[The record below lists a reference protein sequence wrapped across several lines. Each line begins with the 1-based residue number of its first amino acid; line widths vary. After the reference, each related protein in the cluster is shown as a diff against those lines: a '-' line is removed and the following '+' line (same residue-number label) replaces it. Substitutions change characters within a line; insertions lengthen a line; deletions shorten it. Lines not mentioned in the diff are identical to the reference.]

1 MRRLSIVFISVLA
14 FTACSSSDSKD
25 TTSAAPATDSATT
38 EAPTSDAPAET
49 TTTLATPTSIVAPYT
64 SEIYSDPAHWT
75 CRPDMT
81 DTCDDDTSVT
91 MINADGTTSVES
103 FVADPNAPVDC
114 FYAYPTASEDA
125 TLNSDLI
132 AGREKE
138 VAFQQA
144 ARLSTACRMFA
155 PTYRSVTLAGL
166 FNPAMPG
173 DRTQAWLTPFEDI
186 KDAWNHYLANDNQ
199 GRGVILLAHSQGT
212 GQLVRLLKEV
222 IDPSDEQR
230 SILISA
236 IMLGGAVAVPEG
248 EDIGA
253 AMQNI
258 PLCRANDQTGCII
271 TYASFRDTAPP
282 PANAYFGKPG
292 GMGQPAPEGEMAGC
306 TNPAALSGG
315 TGVLKSAF
323 VTADWAFTDPA
334 LAASITTPFM
344 GFPDLLEAECVY
356 ENGFSYLQV
365 HTNADPTDSRADAFK
380 GDLSPEWGTHAVDWE
395 VASLSILDVV
405 QYEIAAWVATH

>member
-1 MRRLSIVFISVLA
+1 MRRTVIAIISLISL
-14 FTACSSSDSKD
+14 TACGGDSNDSTSD
-25 TTSAAPATDSATT
+25 TSRTDSASS
-38 EAPTSDAPAET
+38 EAPTET
-49 TTTLATPTSIVAPYT
+49 TTTLAAPTSIVAPYT

-91 MINADGTTSVES
+91 MINADGTTEVET
-103 FVADPNAPVDC
+103 FTPDPDAPVDC
-114 FYAYPTASEDA
+114 FYAYPTASEDV

-144 ARLSTACRMFA
+144 ARLSTSCRMFA

-222 IDPSDEQR
+222 IDPSEEQR

-258 PLCRANDQTGCII
+258 PLCRANDQTGCIM

-292 GMGQPAPEGEMAGC
+292 GMGQPSPEGEMAGC
-306 TNPAALSGG
+306 TNPAAMSGG

-356 ENGFSYLQV
+356 ANGFSYLEV
-365 HTNADPTDSRADAFK
+365 HTNADSTDARADSFK

-395 VASLSILDVV
+395 IASLSILDVV
-405 QYEIAAWVATH
+405 KEEIATWKKTH

>member
-1 MRRLSIVFISVLA
+1 
-14 FTACSSSDSKD
+14 
-25 TTSAAPATDSATT
+25 
-38 EAPTSDAPAET
+38 
-49 TTTLATPTSIVAPYT
+49 
-64 SEIYSDPAHWT
+64 
-75 CRPDMT
+75 MT

-91 MINADGTTSVES
+91 LINADGTTQVET
-103 FVADPNAPVDC
+103 FTPDPNAPVDC

-144 ARLSTACRMFA
+144 ARLSTSCRMFA

-199 GRGVILLAHSQGT
+199 GRGVILLGHSQGT
-212 GQLVRLLKEV
+212 GQLIRLMKEV
-222 IDPSDEQR
+222 IDPSESQR

-236 IMLGGAVAVPEG
+236 IMLGGAVSVPEG
-248 EDIGA
+248 EDLGA

-258 PLCRANDQTGCII
+258 PLCRSSEQTGCIM

-315 TGVLKSAF
+315 SGVLKSAF

-344 GFPDLLEAECVY
+344 SFPDLLEAECVY
-356 ENGFSYLQV
+356 ENGFSYLQI

-395 VASLSILDVV
+395 VASLNILDVV
-405 QYEIAAWVATH
+405 NDEIAVWLATQ

>member
-1 MRRLSIVFISVLA
+1 MRRSIIALVSLLSL
-14 FTACSSSDSKD
+14 TACGGGSSG
-25 TTSAAPATDSATT
+25 TTSETPSTDVGSSET
-38 EAPTSDAPAET
+38 PVET
-49 TTTLATPTSIVAPYT
+49 TTTPATPTSIVAPYT
-64 SEIYSDPAHWT
+64 SEIYSDPTHWT

-91 MINADGTTSVES
+91 MINADGTTE
-103 FVADPNAPVDC
+103 VATFTPDPDAPVDC
-114 FYAYPTASEDA
+114 FYAYPTSSDDL
-125 TLNSDLI
+125 TMNSDLI

-138 VAFQQA
+138 VAYQQA
-144 ARLSTACRMFA
+144 ARLSSVCRMFA

-166 FNPAMPG
+166 FNPPAG
-173 DRTQAWLTPFEDI
+173 VDRASAWMIPFEDI

-199 GRGVILLAHSQGT
+199 GRGVILLAHSQGS
-212 GQLVRLLKEV
+212 GHLVRLLKEV
-222 IDPSDEQR
+222 IDPSDAQR

-236 IMLGGAVAVPEG
+236 IMLGSAVAVPEG

-258 PLCRANDQTGCII
+258 PLCRSNEQTGCII

-282 PANAYFGKPG
+282 PTNAYFGKPG
-292 GMGQPAPEGEMAGC
+292 GMGAASPEGEMAGC

-356 ENGFSYLQV
+356 ANGFSYLEV
-365 HTNADPTDSRADAFK
+365 HTNADPTDTRADSFK

-395 VASLSILDVV
+395 VASLTILDVV
-405 QYEIAAWVATH
+405 KEEIATWKKTH

>member
-1 MRRLSIVFISVLA
+1 MRRSIFALVSLLSL
-14 FTACSSSDSKD
+14 TACGGGSSG
-25 TTSAAPATDSATT
+25 TTSETPSTDVGSSET
-38 EAPTSDAPAET
+38 PVET
-49 TTTLATPTSIVAPYT
+49 TTTPATPTSIVAPYT
-64 SEIYSDPAHWT
+64 SEIYSDPTHWT

-91 MINADGTTSVES
+91 MINADGTTE
-103 FVADPNAPVDC
+103 VATFTPDPDAPVDC
-114 FYAYPTASEDA
+114 FYAYPTSSDDL
-125 TLNSDLI
+125 TMNSDLI

-138 VAFQQA
+138 VAYQQA
-144 ARLSTACRMFA
+144 ARLSSVCRMFA

-166 FNPAMPG
+166 FNPPAG
-173 DRTQAWLTPFEDI
+173 VDRASAWMIPFEDI

-199 GRGVILLAHSQGT
+199 GRGVILLAHSQGS
-212 GQLVRLLKEV
+212 GHLVRLLKEV
-222 IDPSDEQR
+222 IDPSDAQR

-236 IMLGGAVAVPEG
+236 IMLGSAVAVPEG

-258 PLCRANDQTGCII
+258 PLCRSNEQTGCII

-282 PANAYFGKPG
+282 PTNAYFGKPG
-292 GMGQPAPEGEMAGC
+292 GMGAASPEGEMAGC

-356 ENGFSYLQV
+356 ANGFSYLEV
-365 HTNADPTDSRADAFK
+365 HTNADPTDTRADSFK

-395 VASLSILDVV
+395 VASLNILDVV
-405 QYEIAAWVATH
+405 EEEIATWKKTH

>member
-1 MRRLSIVFISVLA
+1 MRRSFIAIISLISL
-14 FTACSSSDSKD
+14 TACGGGSNDSTSD
-25 TTSAAPATDSATT
+25 TSPTDSASS
-38 EAPTSDAPAET
+38 EAPTETTAET
-49 TTTLATPTSIVAPYT
+49 TTTLAVPTSIVAPYT
-64 SEIYSDPAHWT
+64 SEIYSDPTHWT
-75 CRPDMT
+75 CRPDMA

-91 MINADGTTSVES
+91 MINADGSTEVQTFTV
-103 FVADPNAPVDC
+103 DPDAPVDC

-144 ARLSTACRMFA
+144 ARLSTSCRMFA

-222 IDPSDEQR
+222 IDPSEEQR

-258 PLCRANDQTGCII
+258 PLCRTNEQTGCII

-315 TGVLKSAF
+315 SGVLKSAF

-356 ENGFSYLQV
+356 ENGFSYLQI
-365 HTNADPTDSRADAFK
+365 HTNADPADSRADAFK

-395 VASLSILDVV
+395 VATLNILDVV
-405 QYEIAAWVATH
+405 QDEIATWAATH

>member
-1 MRRLSIVFISVLA
+1 MRRTFIAIISLISL
-14 FTACSSSDSKD
+14 TACGGGSNDSTSD
-25 TTSAAPATDSATT
+25 TSPTDSASS
-38 EAPTSDAPAET
+38 EAPTETTAET
-49 TTTLATPTSIVAPYT
+49 TTTLAVPTSIVAPYT
-64 SEIYSDPAHWT
+64 SEIYSDPTHWT
-75 CRPDMT
+75 CRPDMA
-81 DTCDDDTSVT
+81 DSCDDDTSVT
-91 MINADGTTSVES
+91 MINADGSTEVQTFTV
-103 FVADPNAPVDC
+103 DPDAPVDC

-144 ARLSTACRMFA
+144 ARLSTSCRMFA

-186 KDAWNHYLANDNQ
+186 KDAWSHYLANDNQ

-212 GQLVRLLKEV
+212 GQLVRLLNEV
-222 IDPSDEQR
+222 IDPSEEQR

-258 PLCRANDQTGCII
+258 PLCRTNEQTGCII

-292 GMGQPAPEGEMAGC
+292 GMGQTSPEGEMAGC

-356 ENGFSYLQV
+356 ENGFSYLQI
-365 HTNADPTDSRADAFK
+365 HTNADPADSRADAFK

-395 VASLSILDVV
+395 VATLNILDVV
-405 QYEIAAWVATH
+405 NDEISAWLAN

>member
-1 MRRLSIVFISVLA
+1 MRRTFIAIISLISL
-14 FTACSSSDSKD
+14 TACGGGSNDSTSD
-25 TTSAAPATDSATT
+25 TSPTDSASS
-38 EAPTSDAPAET
+38 EAPTETTAET
-49 TTTLATPTSIVAPYT
+49 TTTLAVPTSIVAPYT
-64 SEIYSDPAHWT
+64 SEIYSDPTHWT
-75 CRPDMT
+75 CRPDMA
-81 DTCDDDTSVT
+81 DSCDDDTSVT
-91 MINADGTTSVES
+91 MINADGSTEVQTFTV
-103 FVADPNAPVDC
+103 DPDAPVDC

-144 ARLSTACRMFA
+144 ARLSTSCRMFA

-222 IDPSDEQR
+222 IDPSEEQR

-253 AMQNI
+253 SMQNI
-258 PLCRANDQTGCII
+258 PLCRTNEQTGCII

-292 GMGQPAPEGEMAGC
+292 GMGQTSPEGEMAGC

-356 ENGFSYLQV
+356 ENGFSYLQI
-365 HTNADPTDSRADAFK
+365 HTNADPADSRADAFK

-395 VASLSILDVV
+395 VATLNILDVV
-405 QYEIAAWVATH
+405 NDEISAWLAN

>member
-1 MRRLSIVFISVLA
+1 MRRTFIAIISLISL
-14 FTACSSSDSKD
+14 TACGGGSNDSTSD
-25 TTSAAPATDSATT
+25 TSPTDSASS
-38 EAPTSDAPAET
+38 EAPTET
-49 TTTLATPTSIVAPYT
+49 TTTLAAPTSIVAPYT

-91 MINADGTTSVES
+91 MINADGTTEVET
-103 FVADPNAPVDC
+103 FTPDPDAPVDC
-114 FYAYPTASEDA
+114 FYAYPTASEDV

-144 ARLSTACRMFA
+144 ARLSTSCRMFA

-222 IDPSDEQR
+222 IDPSEAQR

-248 EDIGA
+248 KDIGA

-258 PLCRANDQTGCII
+258 PLCRANEQTGCIM

-292 GMGQPAPEGEMAGC
+292 GMGQPSPEGEMAGC

-344 GFPDLLEAECVY
+344 GFPDLLEAKCVY
-356 ENGFSYLQV
+356 EDGFSYLQI

-405 QYEIAAWVATH
+405 NDEITAWLATR

>member
-1 MRRLSIVFISVLA
+1 MRRTFIAIISLISL
-14 FTACSSSDSKD
+14 TACGGGSNDSTSD
-25 TTSAAPATDSATT
+25 TSLTDSASS
-38 EAPTSDAPAET
+38 EAPTET
-49 TTTLATPTSIVAPYT
+49 TTTLAVPTSIVAPYT
-64 SEIYSDPAHWT
+64 SEIYSDPTHWT
-75 CRPDMT
+75 CRPDMA
-81 DTCDDDTSVT
+81 DSCDDDTSVT
-91 MINADGTTSVES
+91 MINADGSTEVQTFTVNP
-103 FVADPNAPVDC
+103 DAPVDC

-144 ARLSTACRMFA
+144 ARLSTSCRMFA

-222 IDPSDEQR
+222 IDPSEEQR
-230 SILISA
+230 SIFISG

-248 EDIGA
+248 EYIGA

-258 PLCRANDQTGCII
+258 PLCRTNEQTGCII

-292 GMGQPAPEGEMAGC
+292 GMGQPSPEGEMAGC

-323 VTADWAFTDPA
+323 VTADWAFADPA

-356 ENGFSYLQV
+356 ENGFSYLEV
-365 HTNADPTDSRADAFK
+365 HTNADPADPRADAFK

-395 VASLSILDVV
+395 VASLNILDVV
-405 QYEIAAWVATH
+405 NDEIAVWLAK

>member
-1 MRRLSIVFISVLA
+1 MRRSFIAIISLISL
-14 FTACSSSDSKD
+14 TACGGGSNDSSSA
-25 TTSAAPATDSATT
+25 TSPTDSASS
-38 EAPTSDAPAET
+38 EAPTETTAET
-49 TTTLATPTSIVAPYT
+49 TTTLAVPTSIVAPYT
-64 SEIYSDPAHWT
+64 SEIYSDPTHWT
-75 CRPDMT
+75 CRPDMA

-91 MINADGTTSVES
+91 MINADGSTEVQNFTV
-103 FVADPNAPVDC
+103 DPDAPVDC

-144 ARLSTACRMFA
+144 ARLSTSCRMFA

-222 IDPSDEQR
+222 IDPSEEQR

-258 PLCRANDQTGCII
+258 PLCRTNDQTGCII

-315 TGVLKSAF
+315 SGVLKSAF

-356 ENGFSYLQV
+356 ENGFSYLQI
-365 HTNADPTDSRADAFK
+365 HTNADPADSRADAFK

-395 VASLSILDVV
+395 VATLNILDVV
-405 QYEIAAWVATH
+405 QDEIATWAATH

>member
-1 MRRLSIVFISVLA
+1 MRRTFIAIISLISL
-14 FTACSSSDSKD
+14 TACGGGSNDSTSD
-25 TTSAAPATDSATT
+25 TSPTDSASS
-38 EAPTSDAPAET
+38 EAPTET
-49 TTTLATPTSIVAPYT
+49 TTTLAVPTSIVAPYT
-64 SEIYSDPAHWT
+64 SEIYSDSTHWT
-75 CRPDMT
+75 CRPDMA
-81 DTCDDDTSVT
+81 DSCDDDTSVT
-91 MINADGTTSVES
+91 MINADGSTEVQTFTV
-103 FVADPNAPVDC
+103 DPDAPVDC

-144 ARLSTACRMFA
+144 ARLSTSCRMFA

-222 IDPSDEQR
+222 IDPSEEQR

-258 PLCRANDQTGCII
+258 PLCRTNEQTGCII

-292 GMGQPAPEGEMAGC
+292 GMGQPSPEGEMAGC
-306 TNPAALSGG
+306 TNPAALGG
-315 TGVLKSAF
+315 GSGVLKSAF
-323 VTADWAFTDPA
+323 VTADWAFSDPA

-344 GFPDLLEAECVY
+344 GFPDLL
-356 ENGFSYLQV
+356 
-365 HTNADPTDSRADAFK
+365 
-380 GDLSPEWGTHAVDWE
+380 
-395 VASLSILDVV
+395 
-405 QYEIAAWVATH
+405 

>member
-1 MRRLSIVFISVLA
+1 MRRTVIAIISLISL
-14 FTACSSSDSKD
+14 TACGGDSNDSTSD
-25 TTSAAPATDSATT
+25 TSPTDSASS
-38 EAPTSDAPAET
+38 EAPTET
-49 TTTLATPTSIVAPYT
+49 TTTLAAPTSIVAPYT

-91 MINADGTTSVES
+91 MINADGTTEVET
-103 FVADPNAPVDC
+103 FTPDPDAPVDC
-114 FYAYPTASEDA
+114 FYAYPTASEDV

-144 ARLSTACRMFA
+144 ARLSTSCRMFA

-222 IDPSDEQR
+222 IDPSEEQR

-258 PLCRANDQTGCII
+258 PLCRANDQTGCIM

-292 GMGQPAPEGEMAGC
+292 GMGQPSPEGEMAGC

-356 ENGFSYLQV
+356 ANGFSYLEV
-365 HTNADPTDSRADAFK
+365 HTNADPTDTRADSFK

-395 VASLSILDVV
+395 VASLTILDVV
-405 QYEIAAWVATH
+405 KEEIATWKKTH

>member
-1 MRRLSIVFISVLA
+1 MRRSFIAIISLISL
-14 FTACSSSDSKD
+14 TACGGGSNDSTSD
-25 TTSAAPATDSATT
+25 TSPTDSASS
-38 EAPTSDAPAET
+38 EAPTETTAET
-49 TTTLATPTSIVAPYT
+49 TTTLAVPTSIVAPYT
-64 SEIYSDPAHWT
+64 SEIYSDPTHWT
-75 CRPDMT
+75 CRPDMA

-91 MINADGTTSVES
+91 MINADGSTEVQNFTV
-103 FVADPNAPVDC
+103 DPDAPVDC

-144 ARLSTACRMFA
+144 ARLSTSCRMFA

-222 IDPSDEQR
+222 IDPSEEQR

-258 PLCRANDQTGCII
+258 PLCRTNDQTGCII

-315 TGVLKSAF
+315 SGVLKSAF

-356 ENGFSYLQV
+356 ENGFSYLQI
-365 HTNADPTDSRADAFK
+365 HTNADPADSRADAFK

-395 VASLSILDVV
+395 VATLNILDVV
-405 QYEIAAWVATH
+405 QDEIATWAATH

>member
-1 MRRLSIVFISVLA
+1 MRRTFIAIISLISL
-14 FTACSSSDSKD
+14 TACGGGSNDSTSD
-25 TTSAAPATDSATT
+25 TSPTDSASS
-38 EAPTSDAPAET
+38 EAPTETTAET
-49 TTTLATPTSIVAPYT
+49 TTTLAVPTSIVAPYT
-64 SEIYSDPAHWT
+64 SEIYSDPTHWT
-75 CRPDMT
+75 CRPDMA

-91 MINADGTTSVES
+91 MINADGSTEVQTFTV
-103 FVADPNAPVDC
+103 DPDAPVDC

-144 ARLSTACRMFA
+144 ARLSTSCRMFA

-222 IDPSDEQR
+222 IDPSEEQR

-258 PLCRANDQTGCII
+258 PLCRTNDQTGCII

-292 GMGQPAPEGEMAGC
+292 GMGQTSPEGEMAGC

-356 ENGFSYLQV
+356 ENGFSYLQI
-365 HTNADPTDSRADAFK
+365 HTNADPADSRADAFK

-395 VASLSILDVV
+395 VATLNILDVV
-405 QYEIAAWVATH
+405 QDEIATWAATH

>member
-1 MRRLSIVFISVLA
+1 MRRTFIAIISLISL
-14 FTACSSSDSKD
+14 TACGGGSNDSTSD
-25 TTSAAPATDSATT
+25 TSPTDSASS
-38 EAPTSDAPAET
+38 EAPTET
-49 TTTLATPTSIVAPYT
+49 TTTLAAPTSIVAPYT

-91 MINADGTTSVES
+91 MINADGTTEVET
-103 FVADPNAPVDC
+103 FTPDPDAPVDC
-114 FYAYPTASEDA
+114 FYAYPTASEDV

-144 ARLSTACRMFA
+144 ARLSTSCRMFA

-166 FNPAMPG
+166 FNPSMPG

-222 IDPSDEQR
+222 IDPSEAQR
-230 SILISA
+230 SVLISA

-248 EDIGA
+248 KDIGA

-258 PLCRANDQTGCII
+258 PLCRANEQTGCIM

-292 GMGQPAPEGEMAGC
+292 GMGQPSPEGEMAGC

-344 GFPDLLEAECVY
+344 GFPDLLDAKCVY
-356 ENGFSYLQV
+356 ENGFSYLEI

-405 QYEIAAWVATH
+405 NDEIAAWLATR

>member
-1 MRRLSIVFISVLA
+1 MRRSLIAIISLISL
-14 FTACSSSDSKD
+14 TACGGGSNDSTSD
-25 TTSAAPATDSATT
+25 TSPTDSASS
-38 EAPTSDAPAET
+38 EAPTETTAET
-49 TTTLATPTSIVAPYT
+49 TTTLAVPTSIVAPYT
-64 SEIYSDPAHWT
+64 SEIYSDPTHWT
-75 CRPDMT
+75 CRPDMA

-91 MINADGTTSVES
+91 MINADGSTEVQNFTV
-103 FVADPNAPVDC
+103 DPDAPVDC

-144 ARLSTACRMFA
+144 ARLSTSCRMFA

-222 IDPSDEQR
+222 IDPSEEQR
-230 SILISA
+230 SSLISA

-258 PLCRANDQTGCII
+258 PLCRTNDQTGCII

-315 TGVLKSAF
+315 SGVLKSAF

-356 ENGFSYLQV
+356 ENGFSYLQI
-365 HTNADPTDSRADAFK
+365 HTNADPADSRADAFK

-395 VASLSILDVV
+395 VATLNILDVV
-405 QYEIAAWVATH
+405 QDEIATWAATH

>member
-1 MRRLSIVFISVLA
+1 MRRSIIALVSLISL
-14 FTACSSSDSKD
+14 TACGGGSQG
-25 TTSAAPATDSATT
+25 TTSETPSTDVGSS
-38 EAPTSDAPAET
+38 EAPAET
-49 TTTLATPTSIVAPYT
+49 TTTLTTPTSIVAPYT

-91 MINADGTTSVES
+91 MINADGTTE
-103 FVADPNAPVDC
+103 VATFTPDPDAPVDC
-114 FYAYPTASEDA
+114 FYAYPTSSDDL
-125 TLNSDLI
+125 TMNSDLI

-138 VAFQQA
+138 VAYQQA
-144 ARLSTACRMFA
+144 ARLSSVCRMYA

-166 FNPAMPG
+166 FNPPAG
-173 DRTQAWLTPFEDI
+173 VDRASAWMIPFEDV

-199 GRGVILLAHSQGT
+199 GRGVILLGHSQGT
-212 GQLVRLLKEV
+212 GHIIRLLKEV
-222 IDPSDEQR
+222 VDPSEAQR
-230 SILISA
+230 SVLISA

-258 PLCRANDQTGCII
+258 PLCRSNEQTGCII

-282 PANAYFGKPG
+282 PANAYFGRPG
-292 GMGQPAPEGEMAGC
+292 GMGQPSPEGEMAGC

-315 TGVLKSAF
+315 MGVLKSAF

-334 LAASITTPFM
+334 LTASITTPFM

-356 ENGFSYLQV
+356 ANGFSYLEV
-365 HTNADPTDSRADAFK
+365 HTNADPTDARADSFK

-395 VASLSILDVV
+395 IASLNILDVV
-405 QYEIAAWVATH
+405 NEEINQWKKTH

>member
-1 MRRLSIVFISVLA
+1 MRRLSIVIISVLA
-14 FTACSSSDSKD
+14 FTACSSSESKD
-25 TTSAAPATDSATT
+25 TTSVAPATDSATT
-38 EAPTSDAPAET
+38 EAPTTDAPAET
-49 TTTLATPTSIVAPYT
+49 TTTVATPTSIVAPYT
-64 SEIYSDPAHWT
+64 SEIYSDPTHWT

-125 TLNSDLI
+125 TMNSDLI

-222 IDPSDEQR
+222 IDPSEAQR

-395 VASLSILDVV
+395 IASLSILDVV
-405 QYEIAAWVATH
+405 QEEIDAWVTTH

>member
-1 MRRLSIVFISVLA
+1 MRRTFIAIISLISL
-14 FTACSSSDSKD
+14 TACGGGSNDSTSD
-25 TTSAAPATDSATT
+25 TSPTDSASS
-38 EAPTSDAPAET
+38 EAPTET
-49 TTTLATPTSIVAPYT
+49 TTTLAAPTSIVAPYT

-91 MINADGTTSVES
+91 MINADGTTEVET
-103 FVADPNAPVDC
+103 FTPDPDAPVDC
-114 FYAYPTASEDA
+114 FYAYPTASEDV
-125 TLNSDLI
+125 TLNSNLI

-144 ARLSTACRMFA
+144 ARLSTSCRMFA

-222 IDPSDEQR
+222 IDPSEAQR
-230 SILISA
+230 SVLISA

-248 EDIGA
+248 KDIGA

-258 PLCRANDQTGCII
+258 PLCRANEQTGCIM

-292 GMGQPAPEGEMAGC
+292 GMGQPSPEGEMAGC

-344 GFPDLLEAECVY
+344 GFPDLLEAKCVY
-356 ENGFSYLQV
+356 EDGFSYLQI

-405 QYEIAAWVATH
+405 NDEIAAWLATR

>member
-1 MRRLSIVFISVLA
+1 MRRSIIALVSLLSL
-14 FTACSSSDSKD
+14 TACGGGSSG
-25 TTSAAPATDSATT
+25 TTSETPSTDVGSSET
-38 EAPTSDAPAET
+38 PVET
-49 TTTLATPTSIVAPYT
+49 TTTPATPTSIVAPYM
-64 SEIYSDPAHWT
+64 SEIYSDPTHWT

-91 MINADGTTSVES
+91 MINADGTTE
-103 FVADPNAPVDC
+103 VATFTPDPDAPVDC
-114 FYAYPTASEDA
+114 FYAYPTSSDDL
-125 TLNSDLI
+125 TMNSDLI

-138 VAFQQA
+138 VAYQQA
-144 ARLSTACRMFA
+144 ARLSSVCRMFA

-166 FNPAMPG
+166 FNPPAG
-173 DRTQAWLTPFEDI
+173 VDRASAWMIPFEDI

-199 GRGVILLAHSQGT
+199 GRGVILLAHSQGS
-212 GQLVRLLKEV
+212 GHLVRLLKEV
-222 IDPSDEQR
+222 IDPSDAQR

-236 IMLGGAVAVPEG
+236 IMLGSAVAVPEG

-258 PLCRANDQTGCII
+258 PLCRSNEQTGCII

-282 PANAYFGKPG
+282 PTNAYFGKPG
-292 GMGQPAPEGEMAGC
+292 GMGAASPEGEMAGC

-356 ENGFSYLQV
+356 ANGFSYLEV
-365 HTNADPTDSRADAFK
+365 HTNADPTDTRADSFK

-395 VASLSILDVV
+395 VASLNILDVV
-405 QYEIAAWVATH
+405 EEEIATWKKTH

>member
-1 MRRLSIVFISVLA
+1 MRRSIIALVSLISL
-14 FTACSSSDSKD
+14 TACGGGSSG
-25 TTSAAPATDSATT
+25 TTSETPATDIASS
-38 EAPTSDAPAET
+38 EAPAES
-49 TTTLATPTSIVAPYT
+49 TTTLATPTSIVTPYT
-64 SEIYSDPAHWT
+64 SEIYSDPTHWT

-91 MINADGTTSVES
+91 MINADGTTE
-103 FVADPNAPVDC
+103 VATFTPDPDAPVDC
-114 FYAYPTASEDA
+114 FYAYPTASEDS
-125 TLNSDLI
+125 TMNSDLI

-138 VAFQQA
+138 VVYQQV
-144 ARLSTACRMFA
+144 ARLSSVCRMFA

-166 FNPAMPG
+166 FNPPAG
-173 DRTQAWLTPFEDI
+173 VDRASAWMIPFEDI

-199 GRGVILLAHSQGT
+199 GRGVILLGHSQGT
-212 GQLVRLLKEV
+212 GQLIRLLKEV
-222 IDPSDEQR
+222 IDPSEAQR

-258 PLCRANDQTGCII
+258 PLCRSNEQTGCII

-292 GMGQPAPEGEMAGC
+292 GMGQPSPEGEMAGC
-306 TNPAALSGG
+306 TNPAALGG
-315 TGVLKSAF
+315 GSASIESAF
-323 VTADWAFTDPA
+323 LTADWGYSGTITATDPTTA
-334 LAASITTPFM
+334 DSITTPFM
-344 GFPDLLEAECVY
+344 SFPGLLEAQCVY
-356 ENGFSYLQV
+356 ENGFSYLEV
-365 HTNADPTDSRADAFK
+365 HTNADSTDARADSFK

-395 VASLSILDVV
+395 IASLSILDVV
-405 QYEIAAWVATH
+405 KEEIVAWKTAH

>member
-1 MRRLSIVFISVLA
+1 MRRSIIALVSLISL
-14 FTACSSSDSKD
+14 TPCGGGSQG
-25 TTSAAPATDSATT
+25 TTSETPSTDVGSS
-38 EAPTSDAPAET
+38 EAPAET

-91 MINADGTTSVES
+91 MINADGTTE
-103 FVADPNAPVDC
+103 VATFTPDPDAPVDC
-114 FYAYPTASEDA
+114 FYAYPTSSDDL
-125 TLNSDLI
+125 TMNSDLI

-138 VAFQQA
+138 VAFQQV
-144 ARLSTACRMFA
+144 ARLSSVCRMYA

-166 FNPAMPG
+166 FNPPAG
-173 DRTQAWLTPFEDI
+173 VDRASAWMIPFEDI

-199 GRGVILLAHSQGT
+199 GRGVILLGHSQGT
-212 GQLVRLLKEV
+212 GHIIRLLKEV
-222 IDPSDEQR
+222 VDPSEAQR
-230 SILISA
+230 SVLISA

-248 EDIGA
+248 EDVGA

-258 PLCRANDQTGCII
+258 PLCRSNEQTGCII

-282 PANAYFGKPG
+282 PANAYFGRPG
-292 GMGQPAPEGEMAGC
+292 GMGQPSPEGEMAGC

-315 TGVLKSAF
+315 MGVLKSAF

-356 ENGFSYLQV
+356 ANGFSYLEV
-365 HTNADPTDSRADAFK
+365 LTNADPTDARADSFK

-395 VASLSILDVV
+395 IASLNILDVV
-405 QYEIAAWVATH
+405 NEEINQWKKTH

>member
-1 MRRLSIVFISVLA
+1 
-14 FTACSSSDSKD
+14 
-25 TTSAAPATDSATT
+25 
-38 EAPTSDAPAET
+38 
-49 TTTLATPTSIVAPYT
+49 
-64 SEIYSDPAHWT
+64 
-75 CRPDMT
+75 MT

-91 MINADGTTSVES
+91 MISADGSTEVQTFAV
-103 FVADPNAPVDC
+103 DPDAPVDC
-114 FYAYPTASEDA
+114 FYAYPTASEDV

-144 ARLSTACRMFA
+144 ARLSTSCRMFA

-222 IDPSDEQR
+222 IDPSEAQR

-258 PLCRANDQTGCII
+258 PLCRANEQTGCIM

-292 GMGQPAPEGEMAGC
+292 GMGQPSPEGEMAGC

-344 GFPDLLEAECVY
+344 GFPDLLEAKCVY
-356 ENGFSYLQV
+356 EDGFSYLQI

-405 QYEIAAWVATH
+405 NDEIAAWLATR

>member
-1 MRRLSIVFISVLA
+1 MRRTFIAIISLISL
-14 FTACSSSDSKD
+14 TACGGGSNDSTSD
-25 TTSAAPATDSATT
+25 TSPTDSASS
-38 EAPTSDAPAET
+38 EAPTETTAET
-49 TTTLATPTSIVAPYT
+49 TTTLAVPTSIVAPYT
-64 SEIYSDPAHWT
+64 SEIYSDPTHWT
-75 CRPDMT
+75 CRPDMA

-91 MINADGTTSVES
+91 MINADGSTEVQTFTV
-103 FVADPNAPVDC
+103 DPDAPVDC

-144 ARLSTACRMFA
+144 ARLSTSCRMFA

-222 IDPSDEQR
+222 IDPSEEQR

-258 PLCRANDQTGCII
+258 PLCRTNEQTGCII

-315 TGVLKSAF
+315 SGVLKPAF

-356 ENGFSYLQV
+356 ENGFSYLQI
-365 HTNADPTDSRADAFK
+365 HTNADPADSRADAFK

-395 VASLSILDVV
+395 VATLNILDVV
-405 QYEIAAWVATH
+405 QDEIATWAATH

>member
-1 MRRLSIVFISVLA
+1 MRRSIIALVSLLSL
-14 FTACSSSDSKD
+14 TACGGGSSG
-25 TTSAAPATDSATT
+25 TTSETPSTDVESS
-38 EAPTSDAPAET
+38 EVPVET
-49 TTTLATPTSIVAPYT
+49 TTTPATPTSIVAPYT
-64 SEIYSDPAHWT
+64 SEIYSDPTHWT
-75 CRPDMT
+75 CRPDMI

-91 MINADGTTSVES
+91 MINADGTTE
-103 FVADPNAPVDC
+103 VATFTPDPDAPVDC
-114 FYAYPTASEDA
+114 FYAYPTSSDDL
-125 TLNSDLI
+125 TMNSDLI

-138 VAFQQA
+138 VAYQQA
-144 ARLSTACRMFA
+144 ARLSSVCRMFA

-166 FNPAMPG
+166 FNPPAG
-173 DRTQAWLTPFEDI
+173 VDRASAWMIPFEDI

-199 GRGVILLAHSQGT
+199 GRGVILLAHSQGS
-212 GQLVRLLKEV
+212 GHLVRLLKEV
-222 IDPSDEQR
+222 IDPSEAQR
-230 SILISA
+230 SVLISA
-236 IMLGGAVAVPEG
+236 IMLGSAVAVPEG

-258 PLCRANDQTGCII
+258 PLCRSNEQTGCII

-282 PANAYFGKPG
+282 PTNAYFGKPG
-292 GMGQPAPEGEMAGC
+292 GMGAASPEGEMAGC

-356 ENGFSYLQV
+356 ANGFSYLEV
-365 HTNADPTDSRADAFK
+365 HTNADPTDARADSFK

-395 VASLSILDVV
+395 IASLSILDVV
-405 QYEIAAWVATH
+405 KEEIATWKKTH

>member
-1 MRRLSIVFISVLA
+1 MRRSIIALVSLISL
-14 FTACSSSDSKD
+14 TACGGGSQG
-25 TTSAAPATDSATT
+25 TTSETPSTDVGSS
-38 EAPTSDAPAET
+38 EAPAET
-49 TTTLATPTSIVAPYT
+49 TTTLTTPTSIVAPYT

-91 MINADGTTSVES
+91 MINADGTTE
-103 FVADPNAPVDC
+103 VATFTPDPDAPVDC
-114 FYAYPTASEDA
+114 FYAYPTSSDDL
-125 TLNSDLI
+125 TMNSDLI

-138 VAFQQA
+138 VAYQQA
-144 ARLSTACRMFA
+144 ARLSSVCRMFA

-166 FNPAMPG
+166 FNPPAG
-173 DRTQAWLTPFEDI
+173 VDRASAWMIPFEDV

-199 GRGVILLAHSQGT
+199 GRGVILLGHSQGT
-212 GQLVRLLKEV
+212 GHIIRLLKEV
-222 IDPSDEQR
+222 VDPSEAQR
-230 SILISA
+230 SVLISA

-258 PLCRANDQTGCII
+258 PLCRSNEQTGCII

-282 PANAYFGKPG
+282 PANAYFGRPG
-292 GMGQPAPEGEMAGC
+292 GMGQPSPEGEMAGC

-315 TGVLKSAF
+315 MGVLKSAF

-334 LAASITTPFM
+334 LTASITTPFM

-356 ENGFSYLQV
+356 ANGFSYLEV
-365 HTNADPTDSRADAFK
+365 HTNADPTDARADSFK

-395 VASLSILDVV
+395 IASLNILDVV
-405 QYEIAAWVATH
+405 NEEINQWKKTH

>member
-1 MRRLSIVFISVLA
+1 MRRSIIALVSLISL
-14 FTACSSSDSKD
+14 TACGGGSSG
-25 TTSAAPATDSATT
+25 TTSETPSTEMGSSEAPAD
-38 EAPTSDAPAET
+38 T
-49 TTTLATPTSIVAPYT
+49 TTTPATPTSIVAPYT
-64 SEIYSDPAHWT
+64 SEIYSDPTHWT

-91 MINADGTTSVES
+91 MINADGTTE
-103 FVADPNAPVDC
+103 VATFTPDPDAPVDC
-114 FYAYPTASEDA
+114 FYAYPTSSDDL
-125 TLNSDLI
+125 TMNSDLI

-138 VAFQQA
+138 VAYQQA
-144 ARLSTACRMFA
+144 ARLSSVCRMFA

-166 FNPAMPG
+166 FNPPAG
-173 DRTQAWLTPFEDI
+173 VDRASAWMIPFEDI

-199 GRGVILLAHSQGT
+199 GRGVILLAHSQGS
-212 GQLVRLLKEV
+212 GHLVRLLKEV
-222 IDPSDEQR
+222 IDPSDAQR

-236 IMLGGAVAVPEG
+236 IMLGSAVAVPEG

-258 PLCRANDQTGCII
+258 PLCRSNEQTGCII

-282 PANAYFGKPG
+282 PTNAYFGKPG
-292 GMGQPAPEGEMAGC
+292 GMGAASPEGEMAGC

-356 ENGFSYLQV
+356 ANGFSYLEV
-365 HTNADPTDSRADAFK
+365 HTNADPTDTRADSFK

-395 VASLSILDVV
+395 VASLNILDVV
-405 QYEIAAWVATH
+405 EEEIATWKKTH

>member
-1 MRRLSIVFISVLA
+1 MRRSIIAIISLISL
-14 FTACSSSDSKD
+14 TACGGGSND
-25 TTSAAPATDSATT
+25 TTPDTSPTNT
-38 EAPTSDAPAET
+38 ESTESPTET
-49 TTTLATPTSIVAPYT
+49 STETSTTLATPTTIVAPYT
-64 SEIYSDPAHWT
+64 SEIYSDPTHWT
-75 CRPDMT
+75 CRPDMA

-91 MINADGTTSVES
+91 MINADGSTEVQT
-103 FVADPNAPVDC
+103 FVVDPDAPVDC

-144 ARLSTACRMFA
+144 ARLSTSCRMFA

-222 IDPSDEQR
+222 IDPSEAQR

-258 PLCRANDQTGCII
+258 PLCRANDQTGCIM

-292 GMGQPAPEGEMAGC
+292 GMGQPSPEGEMAGC

-323 VTADWAFTDPA
+323 VTADWAFTDAA
-334 LAASITTPFM
+334 LSASITTPFM

-356 ENGFSYLQV
+356 ENGFSYLQI
-365 HTNADPTDSRADAFK
+365 HTNADATDSRADAFK

-395 VASLSILDVV
+395 VASLNILDVV
-405 QYEIAAWVATH
+405 NDEIAAWLATQ

>member
-1 MRRLSIVFISVLA
+1 MRRSIIALVSLISL
-14 FTACSSSDSKD
+14 TACGGGSSG
-25 TTSAAPATDSATT
+25 TTSETPSTEMGSSEAPAD
-38 EAPTSDAPAET
+38 T
-49 TTTLATPTSIVAPYT
+49 TTTPATPTSIVAPYT
-64 SEIYSDPAHWT
+64 SEIYSDPTHWT
-75 CRPDMT
+75 CRPDTT

-91 MINADGTTSVES
+91 MINADGTTEIAT
-103 FVADPNAPVDC
+103 FTPDPDAPVDC
-114 FYAYPTASEDA
+114 FYAYPTSSDDL
-125 TLNSDLI
+125 TMNSDLI

-138 VAFQQA
+138 VAYQQA
-144 ARLSTACRMFA
+144 ARLSSVCRMFA

-166 FNPAMPG
+166 FNPPAG
-173 DRTQAWLTPFEDI
+173 VDRASAWMIPFEDI

-199 GRGVILLAHSQGT
+199 GRGVILLAHSQGS
-212 GQLVRLLKEV
+212 GHLVRLLKEV
-222 IDPSDEQR
+222 IDPSDAQR

-236 IMLGGAVAVPEG
+236 IMLGSAVAVPEG

-258 PLCRANDQTGCII
+258 PLCRSNEQTGCII

-282 PANAYFGKPG
+282 PTNAYFGKPG
-292 GMGQPAPEGEMAGC
+292 GMGAASPEGEMAGC

-356 ENGFSYLQV
+356 ANGFSYLEV
-365 HTNADPTDSRADAFK
+365 HTNADPTDTRADSFK

-395 VASLSILDVV
+395 VASLNILDVV
-405 QYEIAAWVATH
+405 EEEIATWKKTH

>member
-1 MRRLSIVFISVLA
+1 MRRSIIALVSLLSL
-14 FTACSSSDSKD
+14 TACGGGSSG
-25 TTSAAPATDSATT
+25 TTSETPSTDVGSSET
-38 EAPTSDAPAET
+38 PVET
-49 TTTLATPTSIVAPYT
+49 TTTPATPTSIVAPYT
-64 SEIYSDPAHWT
+64 SEIYSDPTHWT

-91 MINADGTTSVES
+91 MINADGTTE
-103 FVADPNAPVDC
+103 VATFTPDPDAPVDC
-114 FYAYPTASEDA
+114 FYAYPTSSDDL
-125 TLNSDLI
+125 TMNSDLI

-138 VAFQQA
+138 VAYQQA
-144 ARLSTACRMFA
+144 ARLSSVCRMFA

-166 FNPAMPG
+166 FNPPAG
-173 DRTQAWLTPFEDI
+173 VDRASAWMIPFEDI

-199 GRGVILLAHSQGT
+199 GRGVILLAHSQGS
-212 GQLVRLLKEV
+212 GHLVRLLKEV
-222 IDPSDEQR
+222 IDPSDAQR

-236 IMLGGAVAVPEG
+236 IMLGSAVAVPEG

-258 PLCRANDQTGCII
+258 PLCRSNEQTGCII

-282 PANAYFGKPG
+282 PTNAYFGKPG
-292 GMGQPAPEGEMAGC
+292 GMGAASPEGEMAGC

-356 ENGFSYLQV
+356 ANGFSYLEV
-365 HTNADPTDSRADAFK
+365 HTNADPTDPRADSFK

-395 VASLSILDVV
+395 IASLSILDVV
-405 QYEIAAWVATH
+405 EEEIATWKKTH

>member
-1 MRRLSIVFISVLA
+1 MRRSLIALISLI
-14 FTACSSSDSKD
+14 SL
-25 TTSAAPATDSATT
+25 TSCGGGSNDSAPDTSSTSTETSSETTT
-38 EAPTSDAPAET
+38 ETSPET
-49 TTTLATPTSIVAPYT
+49 STTLATPTTIVAPYT

-91 MINADGTTSVES
+91 MISADGSTEVQTFAV
-103 FVADPNAPVDC
+103 DPDAPVDC
-114 FYAYPTASEDA
+114 FYAYPTASEDV

-144 ARLSTACRMFA
+144 ARLSTSCRMFA

-222 IDPSDEQR
+222 IDPSEAQR

-258 PLCRANDQTGCII
+258 PLCRANEQTGCIM

-292 GMGQPAPEGEMAGC
+292 AMGQPSPEGEMAGC

-344 GFPDLLEAECVY
+344 GFPDLLEAKCVY
-356 ENGFSYLQV
+356 ENGFSYLEI

-405 QYEIAAWVATH
+405 NDEIAAWLATR

>member
-1 MRRLSIVFISVLA
+1 MRRSIIALVSLISL
-14 FTACSSSDSKD
+14 TACGGGSSG
-25 TTSAAPATDSATT
+25 TTSETPSTDVGSS
-38 EAPTSDAPAET
+38 EAPAET

-64 SEIYSDPAHWT
+64 SEIYSDPTHWT

-91 MINADGTTSVES
+91 MINADGTTD
-103 FVADPNAPVDC
+103 VATFTPDPDAPVDC
-114 FYAYPTASEDA
+114 FYAYPTSSDDL
-125 TLNSDLI
+125 TMNSDLI

-138 VAFQQA
+138 VAYQQA
-144 ARLSTACRMFA
+144 ARLSSVCRMFA

-166 FNPAMPG
+166 FNPPAG
-173 DRTQAWLTPFEDI
+173 VDRASAWMIPFEDI

-199 GRGVILLAHSQGT
+199 GRGVILLGHSQGT
-212 GQLVRLLKEV
+212 GHIIRLLKEV
-222 IDPSDEQR
+222 VDPSEAQR
-230 SILISA
+230 SVLISA

-253 AMQNI
+253 AMLNI
-258 PLCRANDQTGCII
+258 PLCRSNEQTGCII

-282 PANAYFGKPG
+282 PANAYFGRPG
-292 GMGQPAPEGEMAGC
+292 GMGQPSPEGEMAGC

-315 TGVLKSAF
+315 MGVLKSAF

-356 ENGFSYLQV
+356 ANGFSYLEV
-365 HTNADPTDSRADAFK
+365 LTNADPTDARADSFK

-395 VASLSILDVV
+395 IASLNILDVV
-405 QYEIAAWVATH
+405 NEEINQWKKTH

>member
-1 MRRLSIVFISVLA
+1 MRRTFIAIISLISL
-14 FTACSSSDSKD
+14 TACGGGSNDSTSD
-25 TTSAAPATDSATT
+25 TSPTDSASS
-38 EAPTSDAPAET
+38 EAPTETTAET
-49 TTTLATPTSIVAPYT
+49 TTTLAVPTSIVAPYT
-64 SEIYSDPAHWT
+64 SEIYSDPTHWT
-75 CRPDMT
+75 CRPDMA
-81 DTCDDDTSVT
+81 DSCDDDTSVT
-91 MINADGTTSVES
+91 MINADGSTEVQTFTV
-103 FVADPNAPVDC
+103 DPDAPVDC

-144 ARLSTACRMFA
+144 ARLSTSCRMFA

-186 KDAWNHYLANDNQ
+186 KDAWSHYLANDNQ

-222 IDPSDEQR
+222 IDPSEEQR

-258 PLCRANDQTGCII
+258 PLCRTNEQTGCII

-292 GMGQPAPEGEMAGC
+292 GMGQTSPEGEMAGC

-356 ENGFSYLQV
+356 ENGFSYLQI
-365 HTNADPTDSRADAFK
+365 HTNADPADSRADAFK

-395 VASLSILDVV
+395 VATLNILDVV
-405 QYEIAAWVATH
+405 NDEISAWLAN

>member
-1 MRRLSIVFISVLA
+1 MRRSLIAIISLISL
-14 FTACSSSDSKD
+14 TACGGGSNDSTSD
-25 TTSAAPATDSATT
+25 TSPTDSASS
-38 EAPTSDAPAET
+38 EAPTETTAET
-49 TTTLATPTSIVAPYT
+49 TTTLAVPTSIVAPYT
-64 SEIYSDPAHWT
+64 SEIYSDPTHWT
-75 CRPDMT
+75 CRPDMA

-91 MINADGTTSVES
+91 MINADGSTEVQNFTV
-103 FVADPNAPVDC
+103 DPDAPVDC

-144 ARLSTACRMFA
+144 ARLSTSCRMFA

-222 IDPSDEQR
+222 IDPSEEQR

-258 PLCRANDQTGCII
+258 PLCRTNDQTGCII

-315 TGVLKSAF
+315 SGVLKSAF

-356 ENGFSYLQV
+356 ENGFSYLQI
-365 HTNADPTDSRADAFK
+365 HTNADPADSRADAFK

-395 VASLSILDVV
+395 VATLNILDVV
-405 QYEIAAWVATH
+405 QDEIATWAATH

>member
-1 MRRLSIVFISVLA
+1 
-14 FTACSSSDSKD
+14 
-25 TTSAAPATDSATT
+25 
-38 EAPTSDAPAET
+38 
-49 TTTLATPTSIVAPYT
+49 
-64 SEIYSDPAHWT
+64 
-75 CRPDMT
+75 MT

-91 MINADGTTSVES
+91 MINADGTTE
-103 FVADPNAPVDC
+103 VATFTPDPDAPVDC
-114 FYAYPTASEDA
+114 FYAYPTASEDL
-125 TLNSDLI
+125 TMNSDLM

-138 VAFQQA
+138 VAYQQA
-144 ARLSTACRMFA
+144 ARLSSVCRMFA

-166 FNPAMPG
+166 FNPPAG
-173 DRTQAWLTPFEDI
+173 VDRASAWMIPFEDV

-199 GRGVILLAHSQGT
+199 GRGVILLGHSQGT
-212 GQLVRLLKEV
+212 GHIIRLLKDV
-222 IDPSDEQR
+222 IDPSEAQR
-230 SILISA
+230 SVLISA

-248 EDIGA
+248 KDIGA

-258 PLCRANDQTGCII
+258 PLCRSNEQTGCII

-292 GMGQPAPEGEMAGC
+292 GMGETSPEGEMAGC

-323 VTADWAFTDPA
+323 VTADWAFTDSA

-356 ENGFSYLQV
+356 ANGFSYLEV
-365 HTNADPTDSRADAFK
+365 HTNADPTDARADSFK

-395 VASLSILDVV
+395 IASLNILDVV
-405 QYEIAAWVATH
+405 KEEITTWKKTH